1 MIIVPSTR
9 DSFVAQIQE
18 QQAKRVFPSGP
29 SPKYDNPPVV
39 ETVIGVQFPEL
50 ARFHCAHFGLY
61 QEHIKARFSKFEDRP
76 RIRPAAEPFPR
87 RLIPPEPPFQI
98 RASGAPERVWYIAQ
112 SGHELLQVQ
121 PDRFMFNWRAQGG
134 SAKYPSYDVNS
145 GRFLEEFAKF
155 RQFCLDQGI
164 EEPTPELAE
173 VTYVNHIVPGPGES
187 ALDLFGR
194 VFTGLRWET
203 TDGLLSAPESASFNR
218 VWVIPEQQGRLYAQA
233 NLAYEVLTKRE
244 LIQLEITARVNRAQS
259 DQVESALELAHAWV
273 VHGFASMTDPDI
285 QRERWRRLS

>member
-1 MIIVPSTR
+1 MRNMR
-9 DSFVAQIQE
+9 DSLVAQTQE

-29 SPKYDNPPVV
+29 SPKYASPPVV

-50 ARFHCAHFGLY
+50 ARFRCVHFGLY
-61 QEHIKARFSKFEDRP
+61 QKHLKSRFPDFEDRP

-98 RASGAPERVWYIAQ
+98 LASGAPGRVWYIAQ
-112 SGHELLQVQ
+112 SKHELLQVQ

-134 SAKYPSYDVNS
+134 SATYPSYDVNS
-145 GRFLEEFAKF
+145 RRFLDEFGGFRKF
-155 RQFCLDQGI
+155 CADKGVD
-164 EEPTPELAE
+164 EPTPELCE
-173 VTYVNHIVPGPGES
+173 VTYVNHILPHPDES
-187 ALDLFGR
+187 AVDLFGR

-233 NLAYEVLTKRE
+233 NLAYEVPTKRE
-244 LIQLEITARVNRAQS
+244 LIRLEITARVNRAQS

-273 VHGFASMTDPDI
+273 VHGFASMTDLDI

>member
-1 MIIVPSTR
+1 M
-9 DSFVAQIQE
+9 AQIQE
-18 QQAKRVFPSGP
+18 QLAKRVLPSGP

-50 ARFHCAHFGLY
+50 ARFRCAHFGLY
-61 QEHIKARFSKFEDRP
+61 QERIKSRFPNFEDRP

-87 RLIPPEPPFQI
+87 KVTPPEPPFQVLP
-98 RASGAPERVWYIAQ
+98 SGAPERVWYIAQ
-112 SGHELLQVQ
+112 SGQELLQVQ

-134 SAKYPSYDVNS
+134 SPKYPSYDVNS
-145 GRFLEEFAKF
+145 GRFLHEFAEF

-173 VTYVNHIVPGPGES
+173 VTYVNHIVPRPGES

-203 TDGLLSAPESASFNR
+203 TDGLLQAPESASFNR

-233 NLAYEVLTKRE
+233 NLALEVPTKCE
-244 LIQLEITARVNRAQS
+244 LIRLEITARVNRPQS
-259 DQVESALELAHAWV
+259 EQVESALKSAHAWV
-273 VHGFASMTDPDI
+273 VHGFASMTDLDI
-285 QRERWRRLS
+285 QRERWKRLS